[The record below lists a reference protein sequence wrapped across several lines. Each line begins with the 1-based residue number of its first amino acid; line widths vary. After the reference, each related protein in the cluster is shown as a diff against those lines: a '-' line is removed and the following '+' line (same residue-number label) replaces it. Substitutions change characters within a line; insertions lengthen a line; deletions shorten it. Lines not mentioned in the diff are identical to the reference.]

1 MTAQAAHMDKLQ
13 RGGRNFPMRLVVKHG
28 PRGAARIL
36 RALAAS

>member
-1 MTAQAAHMDKLQ
+1 MHKLQ

-36 RALAAS
+36 RAVAAS